1 MPFYDYKCAKCE
13 HTFEEFLP
21 LKDRKKPERKK
32 CPACGEKGSVSQH
45 ISGGTG
51 MAMDTN
57 HRIDGNATGAFRDVM
72 ERVIQS
78 DGIRGSKREQYYRT
92 RWGM

>member
-1 MPFYDYKCAKCE
+1 MPFYDYKCEKCD
-13 HTFEEFLP
+13 HLFEEM
-21 LKDRKKPERKK
+21 LKVADRKKPERKK
-32 CPACGEKGSVSQH
+32 CPGCGASGCVKQH

-51 MAMDTN
+51 MAIDTN
-57 HRIDGNATGAFRDVM
+57 HRVDGNATGAFKDVM

-78 DGIRGSKREQYYRT
+78 DGIRGSKREKYYRT